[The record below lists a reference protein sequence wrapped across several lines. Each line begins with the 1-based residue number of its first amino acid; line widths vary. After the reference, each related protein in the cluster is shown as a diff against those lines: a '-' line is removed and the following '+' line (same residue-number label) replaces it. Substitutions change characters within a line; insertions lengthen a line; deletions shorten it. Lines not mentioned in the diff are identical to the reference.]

1 MSPVFRHGRLR
12 LYLLK
17 LLDEAPRHGYE
28 VIRLLQ
34 DRFMGVYAP
43 SPGTIY
49 PRLARLEEE
58 GLVTHD
64 EADGRKVY
72 RITDKGREELHTRL
86 DDLTELEEEITASV
100 RDIAREV
107 TEDVRE
113 TVRTLREELGWAAR
127 EFQRAYQPSGGA
139 DPGGDVRHGRIDQ
152 ARARAEAA
160 RAREAARA
168 KEAAQAKEGAA
179 QAQEGAAEGKEAAQP
194 QEGAAEAKEA
204 AQAREA
210 ARAREGAAQAREGAG
225 AEDAPRDRED
235 VPGGRADAPRD
246 REDVPGGRKDVPGG
260 EARRGGEQAGAE
272 AWRNAEDEWR
282 DWHERW
288 HTEAG
293 EHAGHEHAG
302 HEHAG
307 HEHAD
312 HGQAGHG
319 HGGHGHEGRRGR
331 GGRGGG
337 GKEWGEWA
345 GWTGWGGWPGASG
358 HHDWADPE
366 AYRDLERLAKQ
377 FSRELRSAAWHT
389 QAVSED
395 ALRDLRGILEETID
409 RIKDEVFKGKTPP
422 HRPSDP
428 EDNPPPPG

>member
-72 RITDKGREELHTRL
+72 RITEKGREELHARL
-86 DDLTELEEEITASV
+86 DDLAELEDEITASV

-113 TVRTLREELGWAAR
+113 TVRTLREELTWAAR
-127 EFQRAYQPSGGA
+127 EFNRAHQPSGGA
-139 DPGGDVRHGRIDQ
+139 DPGGDLRHAQTDE

-160 RAREAARA
+160 RYREAQA
-168 KEAAQAKEGAA
+168 KAAAQAEEADQARADAA
-179 QAQEGAAEGKEAAQP
+179 QAEEADQARANAAQ
-194 QEGAAEAKEA
+194 
-204 AQAREA
+204 
-210 ARAREGAAQAREGAG
+210 AREGAAQARADAD
-225 AEDAPRDRED
+225 AEDVARDRED
-235 VPGGRADAPRD
+235 VPGGPG
-246 REDVPGGRKDVPGG
+246 DVPGDAAPRGA
-260 EARRGGEQAGAE
+260 ERGGEQGGTD

-288 HTEAG
+288 HSDAG
-293 EHAGHEHAG
+293 EHAGHE
-302 HEHAG
+302 
-307 HEHAD
+307 
-312 HGQAGHG
+312 Q
-319 HGGHGHEGRRGR
+319 GGPGRGGPGR
-331 GGRGGG
+331 GGRGRGHG
-337 GKEWGEWA
+337 RKEWGEWA
-345 GWTGWGGWPGASG
+345 GWTGWGGWPGAA
-358 HHDWADPE
+358 HDWADPE

-377 FSRELRSAAWHT
+377 FSRDLRSAAWHA
-389 QAVSED
+389 QAVSEH
-395 ALRDLRGILEETID
+395 ALRDLRSILDETID
-409 RIKDEVFKGKTPP
+409 RIKSEVFKGKTPP
-422 HRPSDP
+422 NQPVDP
-428 EDNPPPPG
+428 EDNPPPAG

>member
-64 EADGRKVY
+64 ETDGRKVY
-72 RITDKGREELHTRL
+72 RITEKGREELHARL
-86 DDLTELEEEITASV
+86 DDLAELEDEITASV

-113 TVRTLREELGWAAR
+113 TVRTLREELTWAAR
-127 EFQRAYQPSGGA
+127 EFNRAYQPSGGA
-139 DPGGDVRHGRIDQ
+139 DPGGDLPHAQTDE

-160 RAREAARA
+160 RYRE
-168 KEAAQAKEGAA
+168 AQAKA
-179 QAQEGAAEGKEAAQP
+179 
-194 QEGAAEAKEA
+194 A
-204 AQAREA
+204 AQAREDA
-210 ARAREGAAQAREGAG
+210 AQAREGAAQARADAG
-225 AEDAPRDRED
+225 AEDVPRDRED
-235 VPGGRADAPRD
+235 VPGGP
-246 REDVPGGRKDVPGG
+246 EDVPGD
-260 EARRGGEQAGAE
+260 EAPRGAERGGEQGGTD

-282 DWHERW
+282 DWHGRW
-288 HTEAG
+288 HSEAG
-293 EHAGHEHAG
+293 EHAGR
-302 HEHAG
+302 
-307 HEHAD
+307 
-312 HGQAGHG
+312 GQGG
-319 HGGHGHEGRRGR
+319 RGPGGHGPGGHGPGGHGPGGHGRGSRGR
-331 GGRGGG
+331 GRGRKEWG
-337 GKEWGEWA
+337 EWGEWA
-345 GWTGWGGWPGASG
+345 GWTGWGGWPGAA
-358 HHDWADPE
+358 HDWADPE

-377 FSRELRSAAWHT
+377 FSRDLRSAAWHA

-395 ALRDLRGILEETID
+395 ALCDLRGILDETID
-409 RIKDEVFKGKTPP
+409 RIKSEVFKGKTPP
-422 HRPSDP
+422 NQPVDP
-428 EDNPPPPG
+428 EDNPPPAG

>member
-72 RITDKGREELHTRL
+72 RITDKGREELRARM
-86 DDLTELEEEITASV
+86 DDLAELEEEITASV

-113 TVRTLREELGWAAR
+113 TVRTLREELTWAAR
-127 EFQRAYQPSGGA
+127 EFHRASGGA
-139 DPGGDVRHGRIDQ
+139 DPGGNLRHASTDE

-160 RAREAARA
+160 RFREAARA
-168 KEAAQAKEGAA
+168 KDAAEAEAAQPKDAAEAEAAQAKD
-179 QAQEGAAEGKEAAQP
+179 
-194 QEGAAEAKEA
+194 AAEAEA
-204 AQAREA
+204 AQAKDAAEA
-210 ARAREGAAQAREGAG
+210 EAAQAKDAAPAKDAAQASEGG
-225 AEDAPRDRED
+225 TQGREDAGTEDVPRDHED
-235 VPGGRADAPRD
+235 VPGGRQ
-246 REDVPGGRKDVPGG
+246 DVPGGRQDVPGG
-260 EARRGGEQAGAE
+260 REDAPGGKARRGGEKAAGAG
-272 AWRNAEDEWR
+272 AWGSAEDEWR

-288 HTEAG
+288 HSEAG
-293 EHAGHEHAG
+293 EHG
-302 HEHAG
+302 
-307 HEHAD
+307 
-312 HGQAGHG
+312 GHG
-319 HGGHGHEGRRGR
+319 HGGPGHGGPGHGGPGRGR
-331 GGRGGG
+331 G

-345 GWTGWGGWPGASG
+345 GWTGWGGWPGAA
-358 HHDWADPE
+358 HDWADPE

-377 FSRELRSAAWHT
+377 FSRDLRSAAWQA

-395 ALRDLRGILEETID
+395 ALRDLRGILDETID
-409 RIKDEVFKGKTPP
+409 RIKTEIFKGKTPP
-422 HRPSDP
+422 RQPGDP
-428 EDNPPPPG
+428 EDSPPPAD

>member
-49 PRLARLEEE
+49 PRLARLEDE

-72 RITDKGREELHTRL
+72 RITDKGREELHARL

-113 TVRTLREELGWAAR
+113 TVRTLREELTWAAR
-127 EFQRAYQPSGGA
+127 EFHRASGGT
-139 DPGGDVRHGRIDQ
+139 DPGGGLRHASTDE
-152 ARARAEAA
+152 ARAEAA
-160 RAREAARA
+160 RFREAARAKDAAEAEAARA
-168 KEAAQAKEGAA
+168 KEAAQATESAA
-179 QAQEGAAEGKEAAQP
+179 QATES
-194 QEGAAEAKEA
+194 A
-204 AQAREA
+204 AQATES
-210 ARAREGAAQAREGAG
+210 GTQAS
-225 AEDAPRDRED
+225 EDAGDQDVPRDRED
-235 VPGGRADAPRD
+235 VPGGRGHA
-246 REDVPGGRKDVPGG
+246 PGGK
-260 EARRGGEQAGAE
+260 ARRGGEQAGAG

-282 DWHERW
+282 DWHEQW
-288 HTEAG
+288 HSEAG
-293 EHAGHEHAG
+293 ERAGHEHG
-302 HEHAG
+302 
-307 HEHAD
+307 D
-312 HGQAGHG
+312 PG
-319 HGGHGHEGRRGR
+319 HGGPWHGGQGHGRRGR
-331 GGRGGG
+331 GRA

-345 GWTGWGGWPGASG
+345 GWTGWGGWPGAA
-358 HHDWADPE
+358 HDWADPE

-377 FSRELRSAAWHT
+377 FSRDLRSAAWQA

-395 ALRDLRGILEETID
+395 AMHDLRDILDETID
-409 RIKDEVFKGKTPP
+409 RIKTEIFEGKTPP
-422 HRPSDP
+422 P
-428 EDNPPPPG
+428 EDHPDPGSGSA

>member
-72 RITDKGREELHTRL
+72 RITDKGREELRARL

-113 TVRTLREELGWAAR
+113 TVRTLREELTWAAR
-127 EFQRAYQPSGGA
+127 EFHRASGGA
-139 DPGGDVRHGRIDQ
+139 DPGEGLRHASTDD

-160 RAREAARA
+160 RIREAARA
-168 KEAAQAKEGAA
+168 KDAAEAEAAQAKAEAEAAQAKEAAQAGGGAA
-179 QAQEGAAEGKEAAQP
+179 QASGGA
-194 QEGAAEAKEA
+194 
-204 AQAREA
+204 
-210 ARAREGAAQAREGAG
+210 GAAQASEGAA
-225 AEDAPRDRED
+225 AEDVPRDREH
-235 VPGGRADAPRD
+235 VPGGRGDAP
-246 REDVPGGRKDVPGG
+246 GGK
-260 EARRGGEQAGAE
+260 ARRPGEQAGAG
-272 AWRNAEDEWR
+272 AWRSAEDEWR
-282 DWHERW
+282 DWHEQW
-288 HTEAG
+288 HSEAG
-293 EHAGHEHAG
+293 EA
-302 HEHAG
+302 
-307 HEHAD
+307 
-312 HGQAGHG
+312 AGHG
-319 HGGHGHEGRRGR
+319 HGDPGRGGPWHGGHGHGDPGRGGPRHGGHGHSGRGR
-331 GGRGGG
+331 GS
-337 GKEWGEWA
+337 KEWGEWA
-345 GWTGWGGWPGASG
+345 GWTGWGGWPGAA
-358 HHDWADPE
+358 HDWADPE

-377 FSRELRSAAWHT
+377 FSRDLRSAAWQA

-395 ALRDLRGILEETID
+395 ALRDLRGILDETID
-409 RIKDEVFKGKTPP
+409 RIKTEIFKGKTPP
-422 HRPSDP
+422 P
-428 EDNPPPPG
+428 EDPGPESGSA

>member
-72 RITDKGREELHTRL
+72 RITDKGREELHARL
-86 DDLTELEEEITASV
+86 DDLAELEEEITASV

-113 TVRTLREELGWAAR
+113 TVRSLREELTWAAR
-127 EFQRAYQPSGGA
+127 EFHRAHQPSGGA
-139 DPGGDVRHGRIDQ
+139 DPGGDLRHARTDE
-152 ARARAEAA
+152 ARARAGAA

-168 KEAAQAKEGAA
+168 SAAAQAE
-179 QAQEGAAEGKEAAQP
+179 EAT
-194 QEGAAEAKEA
+194 
-204 AQAREA
+204 
-210 ARAREGAAQAREGAG
+210 QAREGAG
-225 AEDAPRDRED
+225 AEDVPQDREDVRRRED
-235 VPGGRADAPRD
+235 VPGGREDVPGG
-246 REDVPGGRKDVPGG
+246 REDVPGGREDVPGG
-260 EARRGGEQAGAE
+260 DAPRGGEQAGAD
-272 AWRNAEDEWR
+272 AWSNAEDEWR

-288 HTEAG
+288 HGEAG
-293 EHAGHEHAG
+293 EH
-302 HEHAG
+302 
-307 HEHAD
+307 
-312 HGQAGHG
+312 AGHG
-319 HGGHGHEGRRGR
+319 HGGHGGHGHGGHGR
-331 GGRGGG
+331 GGSGRRRG

-345 GWTGWGGWPGASG
+345 GWAGWGGWPGAAG
-358 HHDWADPE
+358 QHDWADPE

-377 FSRELRSAAWHT
+377 FSRDLRSAAWHA

-395 ALRDLRGILEETID
+395 TLRDLRGILDETID
-409 RIKDEVFKGKTPP
+409 RIKSEVFKDK
-422 HRPSDP
+422 
-428 EDNPPPPG
+428 PGSGSA

>member
-72 RITDKGREELHTRL
+72 RITEKGREELHARL

-107 TEDVRE
+107 TEDVRQ
-113 TVRTLREELGWAAR
+113 TVRTLREELTWAAR
-127 EFQRAYQPSGGA
+127 EFHRASGGA
-139 DPGGDVRHGRIDQ
+139 DPGGGLRHASTDE

-160 RAREAARA
+160 RYREAQA
-168 KEAAQAKEGAA
+168 KEAAEATEADQAKEEAEARAGAA
-179 QAQEGAAEGKEAAQP
+179 QAGEGGT
-194 QEGAAEAKEA
+194 
-204 AQAREA
+204 
-210 ARAREGAAQAREGAG
+210 QAREGAG

-235 VPGGRADAPRD
+235 VPGGP
-246 REDVPGGRKDVPGG
+246 EDVPGG
-260 EARRGGEQAGAE
+260 EARRGGDRAGTD
-272 AWRNAEDEWR
+272 AWINAEDEWR

-288 HTEAG
+288 HSEAG
-293 EHAGHEHAG
+293 EHAGR
-302 HEHAG
+302 
-307 HEHAD
+307 
-312 HGQAGHG
+312 G
-319 HGGHGHEGRRGR
+319 HGGHGPGGHGPGGHRPGGHRPGGHGP
-331 GGRGGG
+331 GGRGGQ
-337 GKEWGEWA
+337 EWGEWA
-345 GWTGWGGWPGASG
+345 GWAGWAGWPGAA
-358 HHDWADPE
+358 HDWADPE

-377 FSRELRSAAWHT
+377 FSRDLRSAAWHA

-395 ALRDLRGILEETID
+395 ALRDLRGILDETIE
-409 RIKDEVFKGKTPP
+409 RIKSEVFGDKPP
-422 HRPSDP
+422 KRGQPDT
-428 EDNPPPPG
+428 

>member
-72 RITDKGREELHTRL
+72 RITDKGREELRARL

-113 TVRTLREELGWAAR
+113 TVRTLREELTWAAR
-127 EFQRAYQPSGGA
+127 EFHRASGGA
-139 DPGGDVRHGRIDQ
+139 DPDEGLRHASTDE
-152 ARARAEAA
+152 ARARAGAA
-160 RAREAARA
+160 RYREAARA
-168 KEAAQAKEGAA
+168 KDAAEADAAQAKEA
-179 QAQEGAAEGKEAAQP
+179 QAS
-194 QEGAAEAKEA
+194 
-204 AQAREA
+204 
-210 ARAREGAAQAREGAG
+210 EGAAQAREDAARASEGAAQAREDAAQTRVDAG
-225 AEDAPRDRED
+225 AEAEDVPRGRED
-235 VPGGRADAPRD
+235 VPGGRGDAP
-246 REDVPGGRKDVPGG
+246 GGGK
-260 EARRGGEQAGAE
+260 ARRGGEQTGAGA
-272 AWRNAEDEWR
+272 WHSAEDDWR
-282 DWHERW
+282 DWHEQW
-288 HTEAG
+288 HSEAG
-293 EHAGHEHAG
+293 ER
-302 HEHAG
+302 
-307 HEHAD
+307 
-312 HGQAGHG
+312 AGHG
-319 HGGHGHEGRRGR
+319 HGDPGHGGPWHGGHGR
-331 GGRGGG
+331 GGRGRG

-345 GWTGWGGWPGASG
+345 GWTGWGGWPGAA
-358 HHDWADPE
+358 HEWADPE

-377 FSRELRSAAWHT
+377 FSRDLRSAAWQA

-395 ALRDLRGILEETID
+395 ALRDLRGILDETID
-409 RIKDEVFKGKTPP
+409 RIKTEIFKGKTPP
-422 HRPSDP
+422 P
-428 EDNPPPPG
+428 EDHPGPESGSA

>member
-72 RITDKGREELHTRL
+72 RITDKGREELHARF
-86 DDLTELEEEITASV
+86 DDLAELEEEITASV

-113 TVRTLREELGWAAR
+113 TVRTLREELTWAAR
-127 EFQRAYQPSGGA
+127 EFHRTSGGA
-139 DPGGDVRHGRIDQ
+139 DPGEGLRHASTDE

-160 RAREAARA
+160 RFREAARTKDA
-168 KEAAQAKEGAA
+168 AEAEAAQAKDAVRRETGT
-179 QAQEGAAEGKEAAQP
+179 QAPEAGTQAPEAGTQAP
-194 QEGAAEAKEA
+194 QAGT
-204 AQAREA
+204 QAPET
-210 ARAREGAAQAREGAG
+210 GTQAPETGTQAPEDAG
-225 AEDAPRDRED
+225 AED
-235 VPGGRADAPRD
+235 VSGGR
-246 REDVPGGRKDVPGG
+246 EDVPGG
-260 EARRGGEQAGAE
+260 EARRGGKRAGAG
-272 AWRNAEDEWR
+272 AWSSAENEWR

-288 HTEAG
+288 HSVAG
-293 EHAGHEHAG
+293 EHAGH
-302 HEHAG
+302 
-307 HEHAD
+307 
-312 HGQAGHG
+312 GHG
-319 HGGHGHEGRRGR
+319 DAGPGGPRHGDPGHEGPWH
-331 GGRGGG
+331 GGRGRG

-345 GWTGWGGWPGASG
+345 GWTGWGGWPGAA
-358 HHDWADPE
+358 HDWADPE
-366 AYRDLERLAKQ
+366 AYRDLEQLAKQ
-377 FSRELRSAAWHT
+377 FSRDLRSAAWQA

-395 ALRDLRGILEETID
+395 ALHDLRGILDETID
-409 RIKDEVFKGKTPP
+409 RIKTEIFKGKTPP
-422 HRPSDP
+422 HQPSDP
-428 EDNPPPPG
+428 EDSPPPAD

>member
-72 RITDKGREELHTRL
+72 RITDKGREELRARL
-86 DDLTELEEEITASV
+86 DDLAELEDEITASV

-113 TVRTLREELGWAAR
+113 TVRTLREELTWAAR
-127 EFQRAYQPSGGA
+127 ELHRTSGGA
-139 DPGGDVRHGRIDQ
+139 DPGGGLRHASTDE

-160 RAREAARA
+160 RFREAERA
-168 KEAAQAKEGAA
+168 KEAA
-179 QAQEGAAEGKEAAQP
+179 EA
-194 QEGAAEAKEA
+194 EA
-204 AQAREA
+204 AQAGSA
-210 ARAREGAAQAREGAG
+210 AQSGEAAQAGKGQAQANEGGPQATRKDAD
-225 AEDAPRDRED
+225 AEDLPQDREHTH
-235 VPGGRADAPRD
+235 GGREDA
-246 REDVPGGRKDVPGG
+246 PGG
-260 EARRGGEQAGAE
+260 EARRGAEQAGAG

-288 HTEAG
+288 HSEAG
-293 EHAGHEHAG
+293 EHAGHGHAG
-302 HEHAG
+302 PG
-307 HEHAD
+307 HGGPG
-312 HGQAGHG
+312 HGDPWHSGGHG
-319 HGGHGHEGRRGR
+319 HGGRGR
-331 GGRGGG
+331 G
-337 GKEWGEWA
+337 GKEWGEWS
-345 GWTGWGGWPGASG
+345 GWTGWGGWPGAA
-358 HHDWADPE
+358 HDWADPG

-377 FSRELRSAAWHT
+377 FSRDLRSAAAQA

-395 ALRDLRGILEETID
+395 ALSDLRGILDETID
-409 RIKDEVFKGKTPP
+409 RIKTEIFKGKNPP
-422 HRPSDP
+422 HQPSDP
-428 EDNPPPPG
+428 EDNPPPAD

>member
-72 RITDKGREELHTRL
+72 RITDKGREELRARL

-113 TVRTLREELGWAAR
+113 TVRTLREEVTWAAR
-127 EFQRAYQPSGGA
+127 EFHRASGGA
-139 DPGGDVRHGRIDQ
+139 DPGEGLRHASTDE

-160 RAREAARA
+160 RFREAARA
-168 KEAAQAKEGAA
+168 KDAAEAEAAQAKDAAHAREDAAQAGQGAAQAREDAAHAREGEAQAGEGAA
-179 QAQEGAAEGKEAAQP
+179 QARGD
-194 QEGAAEAKEA
+194 A
-204 AQAREA
+204 AQAG
-210 ARAREGAAQAREGAG
+210 EGAAQAREGAG
-225 AEDAPRDRED
+225 QAGQGEAQAREGEDVGAEDVPRDHED
-235 VPGGRADAPRD
+235 VPGGRGDT
-246 REDVPGGRKDVPGG
+246 PGGK
-260 EARRGGEQAGAE
+260 ARRGGEQAGAG
-272 AWRNAEDEWR
+272 AWRSAEDEWR
-282 DWHERW
+282 DWHEQW
-288 HTEAG
+288 HSEAG
-293 EHAGHEHAG
+293 EGAGHAHGDPG
-302 HEHAG
+302 HG
-307 HEHAD
+307 
-312 HGQAGHG
+312 GPWRGGHG
-319 HGGHGHEGRRGR
+319 HGGR
-331 GGRGGG
+331 G

-345 GWTGWGGWPGASG
+345 GWTGWGGWPGAA
-358 HHDWADPE
+358 HDWADPE

-377 FSRELRSAAWHT
+377 FSRDLRSAAWQA

-395 ALRDLRGILEETID
+395 VLRDLRGILDETID
-409 RIKDEVFKGKTPP
+409 RIKTEIFKGKTPP
-422 HRPSDP
+422 HQSGDP
-428 EDNPPPPG
+428 QDNPPPAG

>member
-72 RITDKGREELHTRL
+72 RITDKGREELRARL

-113 TVRTLREELGWAAR
+113 TVRTLREEVTWAAR
-127 EFQRAYQPSGGA
+127 EFHRASGGA
-139 DPGGDVRHGRIDQ
+139 DPGEGLRHASTDE

-160 RAREAARA
+160 RFREAARA
-168 KEAAQAKEGAA
+168 KDAAEAEAAQAKD
-179 QAQEGAAEGKEAAQP
+179 
-194 QEGAAEAKEA
+194 A
-204 AQAREA
+204 AQAREGTA
-210 ARAREGAAQAREGAG
+210 QAGQGPAQAREDAAEARERTAQAGQGAAQAREDAAQAREGEDVG
-225 AEDAPRDRED
+225 AEDVPRDHED
-235 VPGGRADAPRD
+235 VPGGRGDT
-246 REDVPGGRKDVPGG
+246 PGGK
-260 EARRGGEQAGAE
+260 ARRGGEQAGAG
-272 AWRNAEDEWR
+272 AWRSAEDEWR
-282 DWHERW
+282 DWHEQW
-288 HTEAG
+288 HSEAG
-293 EHAGHEHAG
+293 EGAGHAHGDPG
-302 HEHAG
+302 HG
-307 HEHAD
+307 
-312 HGQAGHG
+312 GPWRGGHG
-319 HGGHGHEGRRGR
+319 HGGRGR
-331 GGRGGG
+331 G

-345 GWTGWGGWPGASG
+345 GWTGWGGWPGAA
-358 HHDWADPE
+358 HDWADPE

-377 FSRELRSAAWHT
+377 FSRDLRSAAWQA

-395 ALRDLRGILEETID
+395 VLRDLRGILDETID
-409 RIKDEVFKGKTPP
+409 RIKTEIFKGKTPP
-422 HRPSDP
+422 PEDHPDP
-428 EDNPPPPG
+428 ESGST

>member
-72 RITDKGREELHTRL
+72 RITEKGREELHARL

-113 TVRTLREELGWAAR
+113 TVRTLREELTWAAR
-127 EFQRAYQPSGGA
+127 EFHQAHQPSGGA
-139 DPGGDVRHGRIDQ
+139 DAGGDLRHAQTDE

-160 RAREAARA
+160 RYREAQAKAAAQA
-168 KEAAQAKEGAA
+168 KEAAQTREG
-179 QAQEGAAEGKEAAQP
+179 G
-194 QEGAAEAKEA
+194 
-204 AQAREA
+204 AQARA
-210 ARAREGAAQAREGAG
+210 DATQAHVDAG
-225 AEDAPRDRED
+225 AEGVPRDRED
-235 VPGGRADAPRD
+235 ASGGPG
-246 REDVPGGRKDVPGG
+246 DVPGDEAPRGG
-260 EARRGGEQAGAE
+260 QRGGEQAGSD
-272 AWRNAEDEWR
+272 AWRSAEDEWR

-288 HTEAG
+288 HNEAG
-293 EHAGHEHAG
+293 EHAGPRQG
-302 HEHAG
+302 G
-307 HEHAD
+307 P
-312 HGQAGHG
+312 GQ
-319 HGGHGHEGRRGR
+319 GGHGQGGPGR
-331 GGRGGG
+331 GGRGRGRG

-345 GWTGWGGWPGASG
+345 GWTGWGGWPGAAG

-377 FSRELRSAAWHT
+377 FSRDLRSAAWHA

-395 ALRDLRGILEETID
+395 ALRDLHGILDETID
-409 RIKDEVFKGKTPP
+409 RIRSEVFGDKPP
-422 HRPSDP
+422 KRGQPDK
-428 EDNPPPPG
+428 

>member
-72 RITDKGREELHTRL
+72 RITEKGREELHARL
-86 DDLTELEEEITASV
+86 DDLAELEDEITASV

-113 TVRTLREELGWAAR
+113 TVRTLREELTWAAR
-127 EFQRAYQPSGGA
+127 EFNRAHQPAGGA
-139 DPGGDVRHGRIDQ
+139 DPGGDLPHAQTDE

-160 RAREAARA
+160 RYRE
-168 KEAAQAKEGAA
+168 A
-179 QAQEGAAEGKEAAQP
+179 QAQAEEADQAREGASPSWEGSSP
-194 QEGAAEAKEA
+194 SWEGT
-204 AQAREA
+204 AQAREGTA
-210 ARAREGAAQAREGAG
+210 QAREGAAQAREDTG

-235 VPGGRADAPRD
+235 VPGGPGG
-246 REDVPGGRKDVPGG
+246 VPGDQAP
-260 EARRGGEQAGAE
+260 RGGEQAGTD
-272 AWRNAEDEWR
+272 AWRNAEHEWR
-282 DWHERW
+282 DWHERR
-288 HTEAG
+288 HSEAG
-293 EHAGHEHAG
+293 EHAGR
-302 HEHAG
+302 
-307 HEHAD
+307 
-312 HGQAGHG
+312 GQ
-319 HGGHGHEGRRGR
+319 GGHGQGGHGR
-331 GGRGGG
+331 GGRGRGRR

-345 GWTGWGGWPGASG
+345 GWTGWGGWPGAA
-358 HHDWADPE
+358 HDWADPE

-377 FSRELRSAAWHT
+377 FSRDLRSAAWHA

-395 ALRDLRGILEETID
+395 ALRDLRGILDETID
-409 RIKDEVFKGKTPP
+409 RIKSEVFGDKPP
-422 HRPSDP
+422 KRDQPDT
-428 EDNPPPPG
+428 